1 MLWVGLLCYGKSTN
15 SRKNQEDRTRSK
27 ISRRNFIKGAG
38 AAALAV
44 AAAGMLAGCGSS
56 APEMV
61 DVTVK
66 YTKLNT
72 WSNSYVTIG
81 KEGEYDETISVVK
94 GQKTIK
100 KEQLQNLGSVCQ
112 YTGYSAKKA
121 PEEIEIDWTGKTP
134 VAQVKLSEF

>member
-1 MLWVGLLCYGKSTN
+1 M
-15 SRKNQEDRTRSK
+15 SK

-38 AAALAV
+38 VAALAV

-56 APEMV
+56 TPEMV

-66 YTKLNT
+66 CTKWNELLKR
-72 WSNSYVTIG
+72 YDTIG
-81 KEGEYDETISVVK
+81 KEDEYDETVSAVK

-100 KEQLQNLGSVCQ
+100 KAQLTKLGTVCQ
-112 YTGYSAKKA
+112 NSGYSFEKA

>member
-1 MLWVGLLCYGKSTN
+1 M
-15 SRKNQEDRTRSK
+15 SK

-38 AAALAV
+38 VAALAV

-66 YTKLNT
+66 YTK
-72 WSNSYVTIG
+72 WSELLKRYDTIG

-100 KEQLQNLGSVCQ
+100 KEQLKNLGSVCQ
-112 YTGYSAKKA
+112 NSGYSAEKA
-121 PEEIEIDWTGKTP
+121 PEEIKIDWTGKTP

>member
-1 MLWVGLLCYGKSTN
+1 M
-15 SRKNQEDRTRSK
+15 SK

-38 AAALAV
+38 VAALAV

-66 YTKLNT
+66 YTK
-72 WSNSYVTIG
+72 WSDIFQKYITIG

-100 KEQLQNLGSVCQ
+100 KEQLKNLGSVC
-112 YTGYSAKKA
+112 TNSGCRAEEA
-121 PEEIEIDWTGKTP
+121 PKEIEIDWTGKTP
-134 VAQVKLSEF
+134 VAQVILSL

>member
-1 MLWVGLLCYGKSTN
+1 M
-15 SRKNQEDRTRSK
+15 SK

-38 AAALAV
+38 VAALAV

-72 WSNSYVTIG
+72 FSNRYEMLG
-81 KEGEYDETISVVK
+81 QEGEYDETISVVK

-100 KEQLQNLGSVCQ
+100 KGQLKNLGSVCTN
-112 YTGYSAKKA
+112 TGYSAEKA

-134 VAQVKLSEF
+134 VAQVKLSELA

>member
-1 MLWVGLLCYGKSTN
+1 M
-15 SRKNQEDRTRSK
+15 SK

-38 AAALAV
+38 VAALAV

-56 APEMV
+56 TPEMV

-66 YTKLNT
+66 YTRLNKLLDR
-72 WSNSYVTIG
+72 YDTIG
-81 KEGEYDETISVVK
+81 NEGEYDETISVVK

-100 KEQLQNLGSVCQ
+100 KEQLTKLGSVCQ
-112 YTGYSAKKA
+112 FSGYSAEKA
-121 PEEIEIDWTGKTP
+121 PEEIEIAWPSKTP

>member
-1 MLWVGLLCYGKSTN
+1 M
-15 SRKNQEDRTRSK
+15 SK

-66 YTKLNT
+66 YTRPSALST
-72 WSNSYVTIG
+72 NSYVTIG

-112 YTGYSAKKA
+112 FSGYSAEKA

>member
-1 MLWVGLLCYGKSTN
+1 M
-15 SRKNQEDRTRSK
+15 
-27 ISRRNFIKGAG
+27 
-38 AAALAV
+38 AALAV

-66 YTKLNT
+66 YTK
-72 WSNSYVTIG
+72 WSELLKRYDTIG

-100 KEQLQNLGSVCQ
+100 KEQLKKLGSVCTD
-112 YTGYSAKKA
+112 TGYSAEKA

-134 VAQVKLSEF
+134 VDQVKLSEF

>member
-1 MLWVGLLCYGKSTN
+1 M
-15 SRKNQEDRTRSK
+15 SK

-44 AAAGMLAGCGSS
+44 AAAGMLAGCSS

-61 DVTVK
+61 KVTVK
-66 YTKLNT
+66 YTK
-72 WSNSYVTIG
+72 WSDLSQSYVTIG
-81 KEGEYDETISVVK
+81 REEEYDETISVVK

-100 KEQLQNLGSVCQ
+100 KEQLKNLGLVCTN
-112 YTGYSAKKA
+112 TGYSLDKA
-121 PEEIEIDWTGKTP
+121 PGEIEIDWTGKTP

>member
-1 MLWVGLLCYGKSTN
+1 M
-15 SRKNQEDRTRSK
+15 SK

-38 AAALAV
+38 MAALAV
-44 AAAGMLAGCGSS
+44 AAAGMLTGCGSS

-66 YTKLNT
+66 YTK
-72 WSNSYVTIG
+72 WSELLKRYDTIG

-100 KEQLQNLGSVCQ
+100 KEQLKNLGSVCQ
-112 YTGYSAKKA
+112 NSGYSAEKA
-121 PEEIEIDWTGKTP
+121 PEEIEIDWTSKTP

>member
-1 MLWVGLLCYGKSTN
+1 M
-15 SRKNQEDRTRSK
+15 SK

-38 AAALAV
+38 VAALAV
-44 AAAGMLAGCGSS
+44 AAAGMLTGCGSS

-66 YTKLNT
+66 YTKLT
-72 WSNSYVTIG
+72 LLGSYETIG
-81 KEGEYDETISVVK
+81 KEGEYDEKISVVK

-100 KEQLQNLGSVCQ
+100 KEQLKNLGSVCNFS
-112 YTGYSAKKA
+112 GHSPEKA
-121 PEEIEIDWTGKTP
+121 PKEIEIDWTGETP

>member
-1 MLWVGLLCYGKSTN
+1 M
-15 SRKNQEDRTRSK
+15 SK

-38 AAALAV
+38 VAALAV

-66 YTKLNT
+66 YTK
-72 WSNSYVTIG
+72 WSDIFQKYITIG

-100 KEQLQNLGSVCQ
+100 KEQRKNLGSVC
-112 YTGYSAKKA
+112 TNSGCSAEEA
-121 PEEIEIDWTGKTP
+121 PKEIEIDWTGKTP
-134 VAQVKLSEF
+134 VAQVILSL

>member
-1 MLWVGLLCYGKSTN
+1 M
-15 SRKNQEDRTRSK
+15 SK

-44 AAAGMLAGCGSS
+44 AAAGMLTGCGSS
-56 APEMV
+56 TPEMV

-66 YTKLNT
+66 YTKLNKLL
-72 WSNSYVTIG
+72 SRYDTIG
-81 KEGEYDETISVVK
+81 TEGEYDETISVVK

-112 YTGYSAKKA
+112 YTGHNIDKA

>member
-1 MLWVGLLCYGKSTN
+1 M
-15 SRKNQEDRTRSK
+15 SK

-38 AAALAV
+38 MAALAV
-44 AAAGMLAGCGSS
+44 AAAGMLTGCGSS

-66 YTKLNT
+66 YTK
-72 WSNSYVTIG
+72 WSDIFQKYITIG

-100 KEQLQNLGSVCQ
+100 KEQLKNLGSVC
-112 YTGYSAKKA
+112 TNSGCSAEKA
-121 PEEIEIDWTGKTP
+121 PKEIEIDWTGKTP
-134 VAQVKLSEF
+134 VAQVILSL

>member
-1 MLWVGLLCYGKSTN
+1 M
-15 SRKNQEDRTRSK
+15 SK

-38 AAALAV
+38 VAALAV
-44 AAAGMLAGCGSS
+44 AAAGMLTGCGSS

-66 YTKLNT
+66 YTK
-72 WSNSYVTIG
+72 WSELLKRYDTIG

-100 KEQLQNLGSVCQ
+100 KEQLTKLGSLCARTRATALRRHRRKLKS
-112 YTGYSAKKA
+112 TGRARLRSLRSSCLSSNIKRSRR
-121 PEEIEIDWTGKTP
+121 IETKRR
-134 VAQVKLSEF
+134 

>member
-1 MLWVGLLCYGKSTN
+1 M
-15 SRKNQEDRTRSK
+15 SK

-56 APEMV
+56 TPEMV

-66 YTKLNT
+66 YTK
-72 WSNSYVTIG
+72 WSELLKRYDTIG

-100 KEQLQNLGSVCQ
+100 KEQLNNLGSVCTN
-112 YTGYSAKKA
+112 TGYSAEKA
-121 PEEIEIDWTGKTP
+121 PEEIEIDWTVKTP
-134 VAQVKLSEF
+134 VAQVKLSELA

>member
-1 MLWVGLLCYGKSTN
+1 M
-15 SRKNQEDRTRSK
+15 SK

-38 AAALAV
+38 VAALAV

-56 APEMV
+56 TPEMV

-66 YTKLNT
+66 YTK
-72 WSNSYVTIG
+72 WSELLKRNDTIG

-100 KEQLQNLGSVCQ
+100 KEQLKNLGSVCQ
-112 YTGYSAKKA
+112 NSGYSAERA
-121 PEEIEIDWTGKTP
+121 PEEIEIDWAGKTP
-134 VAQVKLSEF
+134 IAQVKLSEF